1 MTNKSYCSNI
11 EDVCI
16 NYMINKNFNR
26 NKLTKCVAYIQ
37 EKIEN
42 NEEKNYILRKNDF
55 VYKNL
60 VKNVKLE
67 EYITDFFVKK
77 LLLICK
83 YKNNPYYNLNIEDLK
98 FIQKFKTKQTEFDDF
113 DYYFFIYI
121 LKDFNNFISKKKE
134 RIFIEYKH
142 DSFYFGDRLYY
153 NILNKIFLKLN
164 CEKEEYINMSI
175 KKEYL
180 CPISND
186 LMNEPV
192 KTKYGHIFD
201 KSCIEKWLEIKKSCP
216 LTRKYLKI
224 NDCVLQK
231 DLKKEISDWKDKN
244 LSFKYKT
251 NCCKK
256 SYDLE
261 SFQEYFL
268 KNCYF
273 KNTNIFN
280 KITNYINGDI
290 DYGFNYN
297 LKCHIC
303 NKSIFDNIV

>member
-1 MTNKSYCSNI
+1 MKNI
-11 EDVCI
+11 E
-16 NYMINKNFNR
+16 KHF
-26 NKLTKCVAYIQ
+26 
-37 EKIEN
+37 EKH
-42 NEEKNYILRKNDF
+42 KILVEALGID
-55 VYKNL
+55 
-60 VKNVKLE
+60 
-67 EYITDFFVKK
+67 
-77 LLLICK
+77 K
-83 YKNNPYYNLNIEDLK
+83 YQFMDLYP
-98 FIQKFKTKQTEFDDF
+98 IGRISQK
-113 DYYFFIYI
+113 
-121 LKDFNNFISKKKE
+121 
-134 RIFIEYKH
+134 
-142 DSFYFGDRLYY
+142 SF
-153 NILNKIFLKLN
+153 
-164 CEKEEYINMSI
+164 E
-175 KKEYL
+175 
-180 CPISND
+180 
-186 LMNEPV
+186 
-192 KTKYGHIFD
+192 
-201 KSCIEKWLEIKKSCP
+201 
-216 LTRKYLKI
+216 
-224 NDCVLQK
+224 K